1 MSLSITIASIN
12 YNGQVGDITF
22 YPLTGGTINI
32 GPQTIPYVYFTDYPY
47 GVYDIYVSSYDIT
60 CSVSIAPPTPTPTN
74 TPTETPTNTPTETPT
89 NTPTEAPTPTS
100 TPTNTQTPT
109 NSIVSSGLIM
119 NWDIQNTSS
128 YSGSGSIITDLQGNI
143 NGTMT
148 GVISYTNDSPKYLT
162 IDGGVS
168 EYIYTSNIN
177 PYLSPVNTG
186 TAQST
191 FLWIYPTS
199 NGIIYSEQGSL
210 SPDFGWFDVQIQRDS
225 SDRFLFGVW
234 PYTIN
239 GPAPITSSITHSL
252 NNWYYVGWTY
262 NGTTL
267 TAYVNGTM
275 VGISTYS
282 RDTPYNLGPSLP
294 MYFNFGYPSTTDLTT
309 TTSACSYRLG
319 AVQIYNIG
327 LSGAQVLQ
335 NYNYDSAK
343 YILPTPT
350 PTVTPTN
357 TPTTTKTSTPSATP
371 SIVTSNLQ
379 LQLSPS
385 SYIGSGT
392 VWDTTVGTTD
402 AILSGSPTYNILS
415 GFTFNGTTQYGRI
428 PSVDGVTNFTNTSEY
443 TVEIW
448 FNPSS
453 GQANTAE
460 AEILEKWNQT
470 NQLRYPYVFRYAENT
485 GTVTAAVYDGTT
497 FRNIN
502 LTGFPTNTWAQVVG
516 VFNFTTDVFTLYR
529 NGVSGGTA
537 SLVGIGQVS
546 NTSSVGISCRLKTDG
561 TGEIFFKGTVSI
573 VRIYNT
579 ALSSSQVLQN
589 FNVDKTKYGL

>member
-89 NTPTEAPTPTS
+89 NTPTETPTPTS

-309 TTSACSYRLG
+309 TTTSCSYRLG
-319 AVQIYNIG
+319 GVQIYNVG
-327 LSGAQVLQ
+327 LTSG
-335 NYNYDSAK
+335 
-343 YILPTPT
+343 
-350 PTVTPTN
+350 
-357 TPTTTKTSTPSATP
+357 
-371 SIVTSNLQ
+371 
-379 LQLSPS
+379 
-385 SYIGSGT
+385 
-392 VWDTTVGTTD
+392 
-402 AILSGSPTYNILS
+402 
-415 GFTFNGTTQYGRI
+415 
-428 PSVDGVTNFTNTSEY
+428 
-443 TVEIW
+443 
-448 FNPSS
+448 
-453 GQANTAE
+453 
-460 AEILEKWNQT
+460 
-470 NQLRYPYVFRYAENT
+470 
-485 GTVTAAVYDGTT
+485 
-497 FRNIN
+497 
-502 LTGFPTNTWAQVVG
+502 
-516 VFNFTTDVFTLYR
+516 
-529 NGVSGGTA
+529 
-537 SLVGIGQVS
+537 
-546 NTSSVGISCRLKTDG
+546 
-561 TGEIFFKGTVSI
+561 
-573 VRIYNT
+573 
-579 ALSSSQVLQN
+579 QVLQN
-589 FNVDKTKYGL
+589 FNTTKTNYGI

>member
-89 NTPTEAPTPTS
+89 NTPTETPTNTPTETPTPTS

-210 SPDFGWFDVQIQRDS
+210 S
-225 SDRFLFGVW
+225 
-234 PYTIN
+234 
-239 GPAPITSSITHSL
+239 
-252 NNWYYVGWTY
+252 GWTY